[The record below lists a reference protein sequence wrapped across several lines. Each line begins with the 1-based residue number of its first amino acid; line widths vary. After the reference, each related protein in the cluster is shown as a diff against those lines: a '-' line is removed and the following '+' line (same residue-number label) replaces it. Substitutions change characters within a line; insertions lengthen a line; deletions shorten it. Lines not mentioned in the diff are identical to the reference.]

1 MVLILINKFS
11 ENTSKFFVTQ
21 VIYCINDSS
30 AQCLNKRE
38 DIMPTNLSIKLLL
51 PNSIIGV
58 IFIFCTLFAG
68 EISQWSLTLLVLFG
82 VVIQSVASYLFFN
95 QVLINRLSALKIYL
109 DKVVSPSQAPSKP
122 IKDNASDELAIVTNQ
137 LSEFIVGLADVV
149 SVIRDE
155 AHILLQGSTSL
166 SAQMTDSVKLVENS
180 AEQISEMSASIEEV
194 ANTSSGLSQSAEQVS
209 ETTSSV
215 METLAEGVN
224 SSHTSQETIESVA
237 SEVAE
242 MAKELALLQ
251 DESARIGSVLDVIR
265 GIADQTNLLAL
276 NAAIEAARAGEEGRG
291 FAVVADEVRALAHR
305 TQESTVEIQSMVER
319 LQEKSTNA
327 VNSIGRG
334 HKLTQESLSYSA
346 KVVDALDTIG
356 RSFQEVDNL
365 TSQIASTTLA
375 QQSATSSINDSM
387 LAVVSLSHDING
399 GLTSVVEHAEQQQ
412 ETSKDVEQTI
422 NRVCV

>member
-1 MVLILINKFS
+1 MLMIHLLN
-11 ENTSKFFVTQ
+11 FV
-21 VIYCINDSS
+21 
-30 AQCLNKRE
+30 NKRE

-51 PNSIIGV
+51 PNLIIGV
-58 IFIFCTLFAG
+58 IFIFCTLFTS
-68 EISQWSLTLLVLFG
+68 EINQWSLTLLIFFV
-82 VVIQSVASYLFFN
+82 VVIQSIVSYMYFN
-95 QVLINRLSALKIYL
+95 QILTNRLTALKVYL

-122 IKDNASDELAIVTNQ
+122 IRDNYNDELALVTNQ
-137 LSEFIVGLADVV
+137 LSDFIVGLADVV

-155 AHILLQGSTSL
+155 THILRQGSTSL
-166 SAQMTDSVKLVENS
+166 SAQMTDSVKLVESS
-180 AEQISEMSASIEEV
+180 AEKISEMSVSIEDV

-215 METLAEGVN
+215 METLVEGVN

-251 DESARIGSVLDVIR
+251 EESARIGSVLDVIR

-334 HKLTQESLSYSA
+334 HKLTQDSLSYSVQ
-346 KVVDALDTIG
+346 VVDALDTIG

-365 TSQIASTTLA
+365 TSQIASTTLE
-375 QQSATSSINDSM
+375 QQSATSSINDNM
-387 LAVVSLSHDING
+387 LAVVSLSHDINR
-399 GLTSVVEHAEQQQ
+399 GLTSVAEHAEQQQ
-412 ETSKDVEQTI
+412 KTSKEVEQTI

>member
-1 MVLILINKFS
+1 MLMIHLLN
-11 ENTSKFFVTQ
+11 FV
-21 VIYCINDSS
+21 
-30 AQCLNKRE
+30 NKRE

-51 PNSIIGV
+51 PNLIIGV
-58 IFIFCTLFAG
+58 IFIFCTLFTS
-68 EISQWSLTLLVLFG
+68 EINQWSLTLLIFFV
-82 VVIQSVASYLFFN
+82 VVIQSIVSYMYFN
-95 QVLINRLSALKIYL
+95 QILTNRLTALKVYL

-122 IKDNASDELAIVTNQ
+122 IRDNYNDELALVTNQ
-137 LSEFIVGLADVV
+137 LSDFIVGLADVV

-155 AHILLQGSTSL
+155 THILRQGSTSL
-166 SAQMTDSVKLVENS
+166 SAQMTDSVKLVESS
-180 AEQISEMSASIEEV
+180 AEQISEMSASIEDV

-251 DESARIGSVLDVIR
+251 EESARIGSVLDVIR

-334 HKLTQESLSYSA
+334 HKLTQDSLSYSVQ
-346 KVVDALDTIG
+346 VVDALDTIG

-365 TSQIASTTLA
+365 TSQIASTTLE
-375 QQSATSSINDSM
+375 QQSATSSINDNM
-387 LAVVSLSHDING
+387 LAVVSLSHDINR
-399 GLTSVVEHAEQQQ
+399 GLTSVAEHAEQQQ
-412 ETSKDVEQTI
+412 KTSKEVEQTI

>member
-1 MVLILINKFS
+1 
-11 ENTSKFFVTQ
+11 
-21 VIYCINDSS
+21 
-30 AQCLNKRE
+30 
-38 DIMPTNLSIKLLL
+38 
-51 PNSIIGV
+51 
-58 IFIFCTLFAG
+58 
-68 EISQWSLTLLVLFG
+68 
-82 VVIQSVASYLFFN
+82 
-95 QVLINRLSALKIYL
+95 
-109 DKVVSPSQAPSKP
+109 
-122 IKDNASDELAIVTNQ
+122 
-137 LSEFIVGLADVV
+137 
-149 SVIRDE
+149 
-155 AHILLQGSTSL
+155 
-166 SAQMTDSVKLVENS
+166 
-180 AEQISEMSASIEEV
+180 
-194 ANTSSGLSQSAEQVS
+194 
-209 ETTSSV
+209 

-251 DESARIGSVLDVIR
+251 EESARIGSVLDVIR

-334 HKLTQESLSYSA
+334 HKLTQDSLSYSVQ
-346 KVVDALDTIG
+346 VVDALDTIG

-365 TSQIASTTLA
+365 TSQIASTTLE
-375 QQSATSSINDSM
+375 QQSATSSINDNM
-387 LAVVSLSHDING
+387 LAVVSLSHDINR
-399 GLTSVVEHAEQQQ
+399 GLTSVAEHAEQQQ
-412 ETSKDVEQTI
+412 KTSKEVEQTI